1 MRDLTML
8 AGGGLLLYFGAE
20 WLVAGAAGLARSL
33 GVSTLLIGLTVVAYG
48 TSMPE
53 VLVGVQAA
61 IEGHRD
67 IALGNV
73 LGSNVANLGLI
84 LGVTAL
90 MRPTPVDRLLP
101 RREVPVLVLSAL
113 AVPLVL
119 LDGIVQWYEG
129 AALVI
134 TAIAYTTWMVRTSQ
148 RSVAQAAGAAKAAA
162 EAADL
167 AGAPRVQGRAKLAGL
182 ALIGLLVL
190 LVGGR
195 LLIEGAT
202 GVARALGISERL
214 VGLTIVAVGTS
225 LPELATSLI
234 AAFRGHPEIAVGNAV
249 GSNIFNVLLCLGAAS
264 IAGQVGAPLGVVAL
278 DVAAMV
284 ALTLVS
290 ALMMRAERTI
300 TRIEGGTLLAGYL
313 AFLILIAVV

>member
-1 MRDLTML
+1 ML